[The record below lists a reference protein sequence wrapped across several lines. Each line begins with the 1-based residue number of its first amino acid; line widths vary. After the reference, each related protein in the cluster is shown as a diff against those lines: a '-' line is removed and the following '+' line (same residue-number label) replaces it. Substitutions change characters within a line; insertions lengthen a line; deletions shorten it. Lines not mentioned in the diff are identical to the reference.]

1 MGCQHVN
8 WTPKTKCSQC
18 GLKKTWAQV
27 VAGWGGRPAQSG
39 SSPPQALLQPTQP
52 TPPLPASPAEKPP
65 EPFDRRNV
73 SEEIRGLETA
83 IANLGGQADLRA
95 PLQAR
100 IESLK
105 LSVVRSKPLCVQL
118 EECRK
123 LVQRRQARRDQAHES
138 VRQATLALEKADSE
152 LQAAH
157 FELKALQEEFA
168 HRESPQQRES
178 PANSMQALTAA
189 LTQVISD
196 MRGGGVIPDQ
206 LIQQTEQHMKQLMN
220 GVTAIAT
227 AVAEQPGNA
236 AAAPAAGAASEAYK
250 RVGPSEEEDEPSLA
264 HRRCLRKTAGG
275 ESVAV
280 PPEAPARTEADAL
293 YMEIFRP
300 PATHHQQG

>member
-1 MGCQHVN
+1 M
-8 WTPKTKCSQC
+8 
-18 GLKKTWAQV
+18 
-27 VAGWGGRPAQSG
+27 
-39 SSPPQALLQPTQP
+39 
-52 TPPLPASPAEKPP
+52 
-65 EPFDRRNV
+65 

-138 VRQATLALEKADSE
+138 VRQATLTLEKADSE

-227 AVAEQPGNA
+227 AVAEQTGNA
-236 AAAPAAGAASEAYK
+236 AAAPTAVAASEAYK
-250 RVGPSEEEDEPSLA
+250 RVGPSEGRTSHRWLIGDVYGRPQVESLWLSRQIHQHA
-264 HRRCLRKTAGG
+264 RRQMRCTWKLFDRLRPTINRADNGPRHMATMAT
-275 ESVAV
+275 SQT
-280 PPEAPARTEADAL
+280 PERNEV
-293 YMEIFRP
+293 
-300 PATHHQQG
+300 